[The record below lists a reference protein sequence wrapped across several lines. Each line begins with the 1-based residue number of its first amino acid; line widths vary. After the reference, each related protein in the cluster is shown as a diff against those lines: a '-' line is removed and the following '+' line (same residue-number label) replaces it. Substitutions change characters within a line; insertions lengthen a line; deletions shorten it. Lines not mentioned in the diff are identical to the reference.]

1 MMSGKFFDP
10 LPPCLHLDLIYSILN
25 YKSFPNAVK
34 EGENQKIRLATGP
47 ARLDR
52 LLTARS
58 SFPRLAQP
66 VPTRGPFLTLEG

>member
-34 EGENQKIRLATGP
+34 EGGNQKIRA
-47 ARLDR
+47 
-52 LLTARS
+52 
-58 SFPRLAQP
+58 
-66 VPTRGPFLTLEG
+66 